1 MSNQLPFQ
9 IDYTS
14 RDYDSLIA
22 DLKSLVNLRTEN
34 AWTGE
39 DPNDLGTVILESFAY
54 MGDILSY
61 YIDRVANELSVETA
75 ARRQTLVNLGLLFG
89 YRVSGPTPATIDVT
103 FENISTENISIPIGT
118 QVLATLQYGTYNEV
132 YFETTESA
140 TSLTP
145 GDTVTLTCLEG
156 KTVNTDKPNLI
167 SETTNKPLPVNLG
180 NSTGRANQVLS
191 LFDSGVVDNS
201 VTVYVGQNASF
212 TPWKFVDTLL
222 EWGPTSYVFTTSIDE
237 YGVTSVIFGD
247 GVNGAIPPVG
257 QAISALYKTSLGIAG
272 NIAANT
278 VEEVTFLPGNTLK
291 AAVSYLSVTNA
302 SKSYGGADGDD
313 LTQIRNKVKAAIATR
328 KRAVTLSDY
337 ENLTLLVPQV
347 GRAKASSSVY
357 TSVTLYLQ
365 SQNDGSVTPG
375 LLLGTQTTLWTGM
388 SENVK
393 TYLADKIPVGTTLT
407 VLPPTYVEL
416 TVALT
421 ITVKASY
428 KAADVSKT
436 IRTAFIN
443 SGGLFAYEN
452 QAFGQ
457 DVSYASIIATAYNVG
472 AVKDGG
478 SVAVTKFNRLAD
490 GSVST
495 SGIVL
500 TDAEI
505 AVLPTENLV
514 ITVNATA

>member
-1 MSNQLPFQ
+1 MSNELPFQ

-14 RDYDSLIA
+14 RDYDSLVS
-22 DLKSLVNLRTEN
+22 DLKGLVNLRTGN
-34 AWTGE
+34 AWTAE

-89 YRVSGPTPATIDVT
+89 YRVSGPTPATIEVT
-103 FENISTENISIPIGT
+103 FENISTSNIDIPIGT
-118 QVLATLQYGTYNEV
+118 QVLASLQYGNYSEV
-132 YFETTESA
+132 YFETIDSA
-140 TSLTP
+140 TSLAP
-145 GDTVTLTCLEG
+145 GGTVTLTCLEG

-167 SETTNKPLPVNLG
+167 SETNNKPLPVNLG
-180 NSTGRANQVLS
+180 NSTGRANQTLS

-222 EWGPTSYVFTTSIDE
+222 EWGPTSLVFTTSIDE
-237 YGVTSVIFGD
+237 YGVTSIVFGD
-247 GVNGAIPPVG
+247 GVNGRIPPVG
-257 QAISALYKTSLGIAG
+257 QAISALYKTSLGVAG

-291 AAVSYLSVTNA
+291 AAVSYLSVTNGAA
-302 SKSYGGADGDD
+302 SFGGADGDD
-313 LTQIRNKVKAAIATR
+313 LTQIRNKVKASIATR
-328 KRAVTLSDY
+328 KRAITLADY

-347 GRAKASSSVY
+347 GRAKASSAVY
-357 TSVTLYLQ
+357 TSVTLYVQ

-375 LLLGTQTTLWTGM
+375 LALGLPTAIWSAM
-388 SENVK
+388 SDNVK
-393 TYLADKIPVGTTLT
+393 TYLEDKIPVGTTLT

-421 ITVKASY
+421 VNVKASY
-428 KAADVSKT
+428 KAADVAKAV
-436 IRTAFIN
+436 RAAFIN
-443 SGGLFAYEN
+443 SNGLFSYEK

-457 DVSYASIIATAYNVG
+457 DVSYASVIATAYNVDAVKNGG
-472 AVKDGG
+472 AVTITKLNRLGDS
-478 SVAVTKFNRLAD
+478 SVAVA
-490 GSVST
+490 GV
-495 SGIVL
+495 VL

-514 ITVNATA
+514 ITVNTTA

>member
-54 MGDILSY
+54 MGDVLSY

-103 FENISTENISIPIGT
+103 FQNISTQTIAIPVGT
-118 QVLATLQYGTYNEV
+118 QVLATLQYGIYTEI
-132 YFETTESA
+132 YFETIQSA
-140 TSLTP
+140 TSLVP
-145 GDTVTLTCLEG
+145 GDSITLTCLEG

-167 SETTNKPLPVNLG
+167 SPTTNKPLPVNLG
-180 NSTGRANQVLS
+180 SSTGRANQTLS

-237 YGVTSVIFGD
+237 YGVTSVVFGD

-257 QAISALYKTSLGIAG
+257 QAVSALFKTSLGIAG

-291 AAVSYLSVTNA
+291 AAVSYLTVNNA
-302 SKSYGGADGDD
+302 AKSYGGADGDD
-313 LTQIRNKVKAAIATR
+313 LNQIRNKVKAAIATR
-328 KRAVTLSDY
+328 KRAVTLADY
-337 ENLTLLVPQV
+337 ENLSLLVPQV
-347 GRAKASSSVY
+347 GRVKASSAVY
-357 TSVTLYLQ
+357 TSVSLYLQ

-375 LLLGTQTTLWTGM
+375 LALGSPTSLWT
-388 SENVK
+388 STSDNVK
-393 TYLADKIPVGTTLT
+393 AYLSDKIPVGTTVT
-407 VLPPTYVEL
+407 VLPPTYVNLTLSL
-416 TVALT
+416 TV
-421 ITVKASY
+421 TVKSSY
-428 KAADVSKT
+428 KATDVAKDLRS
-436 IRTAFIN
+436 AFIN
-443 SGGLFAYEN
+443 ADGLFSYEK

-457 DVSYASIIATAYNVG
+457 DVSYASIIATVYNLP
-472 AVKDGG
+472 AVKNGG
-478 SVAVTKFNRLAD
+478 TIVVSKFNRL
-490 GSVST
+490 GNNSVEPAA
-495 SGIVL
+495 IVL